1 MKALSLRA
9 SLMLWVIGLTS
20 CVLAAFAFALHEGVR
35 RSLLDG
41 LDAELRARAE
51 NAAASCEWEDGH
63 VRVELPESVP
73 VFAIDVGCVEARAWP
88 SGDLVHLWG
97 AEIPVAYTRLASE
110 GEPPRFQVETVRTQA
125 GRWRVVS
132 LITELVDAEAEPAA
146 GAPPSGHVLVRA
158 ARNLAAVEAQLAS
171 IAWFTAGVS
180 VLLVFGVVCFSAFLS
195 RRIARPLRDLG
206 VAAAGARRGERQS
219 MPNRGSGDEIDEL
232 AIILED
238 SFRELHVAAARQR
251 RFAAD
256 ASHELRNPLA
266 AMQNAVEVA
275 LRRPRSVADHEEV
288 LVGVL
293 GNAKR
298 MGRMLE
304 ALLLLARM
312 DSRGI
317 AGSLSRINV
326 FVLAREVAAEF
337 DPEATRIEVSGEDQA
352 AVMAHEELLA
362 VALRNLIDNAL
373 RHTSVSPKSGMPSV
387 SVEVT
392 GGAEFVAIRV
402 RDQGGGIAADLRE
415 RVFEPFFRG
424 EHEKAGSG
432 AGLGLAIVAAVAA
445 QHRGRC
451 EVERVPVGAC
461 FLLQLPA
468 APAT

>member
-9 SLMLWVIGLTS
+9 SLTLWVIGLTT

-41 LDAELRARAE
+41 LDGELRARAE

-73 VFAIDVGCVEARAWP
+73 ALTIDVGCVEARAWP
-88 SGDLVHLWG
+88 SGELVHLWG
-97 AEIPVAYTRLASE
+97 PEIPVAYSRLASE
-110 GEPPRFQVETVRTQA
+110 GQPPRLQVETVQTQA

-132 LITELVDAEAEPAA
+132 MVTELVDAEVEPKSGVA
-146 GAPPSGHVLVRA
+146 PSGHVLVRA
-158 ARNLAAVEAQLAS
+158 ARNLAAVESQLAS

-180 VLLVFGVVCFSAFLS
+180 VFLVFGVVCFSAFLS
-195 RRIARPLRDLG
+195 RRIAKPLRDLG
-206 VAAAGARRGERQS
+206 VAAAGARRGEGQA

-238 SFRELHVAAARQR
+238 SFRELYVAAARQR

-266 AMQNAVEVA
+266 AMQNAIEVA
-275 LRRPRSVADHEEV
+275 LRRPRSVVEHEEV

-293 GNAKR
+293 DNAKR

-317 AGSLSRINV
+317 ASGVSRINV
-326 FVLAREVAAEF
+326 VALAREVAAEF
-337 DPEATRIEVSGEDQA
+337 DPEAITIMVSGEDQA
-352 AVMAHEELLA
+352 VVMAHEELLA
-362 VALRNLIDNAL
+362 VALRNLVDNAL
-373 RHTSVSPKSGMPSV
+373 RHTSVSSRSGMSSV

-392 GGAEFVAIRV
+392 CSAELVFIRV
-402 RDQGGGIAADLRE
+402 RDQGPGIAADLRE

-451 EVERVPVGAC
+451 EVEPALVGAC

-468 APAT
+468 APSP

>member
-1 MKALSLRA
+1 
-9 SLMLWVIGLTS
+9 
-20 CVLAAFAFALHEGVR
+20 
-35 RSLLDG
+35 
-41 LDAELRARAE
+41 
-51 NAAASCEWEDGH
+51 
-63 VRVELPESVP
+63 
-73 VFAIDVGCVEARAWP
+73 
-88 SGDLVHLWG
+88 
-97 AEIPVAYTRLASE
+97 
-110 GEPPRFQVETVRTQA
+110 
-125 GRWRVVS
+125 
-132 LITELVDAEAEPAA
+132 
-146 GAPPSGHVLVRA
+146 
-158 ARNLAAVEAQLAS
+158 VEAQLAS

-206 VAAAGARRGERQS
+206 VAAAGARRGERKS

-326 FVLAREVAAEF
+326 FVLAREVAGEF
-337 DPEATRIEVSGEDQA
+337 DPEGTRIEVSGEDQA

-402 RDQGGGIAADLRE
+402 RDQGGGIAVDLRE